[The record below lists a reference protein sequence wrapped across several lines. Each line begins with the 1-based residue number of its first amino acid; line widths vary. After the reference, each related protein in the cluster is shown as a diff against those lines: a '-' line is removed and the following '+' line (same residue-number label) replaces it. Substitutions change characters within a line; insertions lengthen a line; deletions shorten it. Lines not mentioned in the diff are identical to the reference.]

1 MNDYRE
7 FTFGWLIF
15 ALLIPMHLLTTYL
28 YINDIGDR
36 PMGTNGYIMVTVIFV
51 LVYLLFY
58 GMTTGI
64 TSDAITVS
72 FGPGLIRKRIPLKRI
87 SAVEVITSPW
97 YYGWGMRLIPNGM
110 LYNIS
115 GTRGVELKLND
126 TDRIIRIGTKDPLT
140 LKKEIERRLV

>member
-15 ALLIPMHLLTTYL
+15 GLLIPMHLLTTYL

-36 PMGTNGYIMVTVIFV
+36 PMGTNGYIMVTLIFV

-58 GMTTGI
+58 GMTTQI

-72 FGPGLIRKRIPLKRI
+72 FGVGLIRKRIPLKRI
-87 SAVEVITSPW
+87 GTVEVITSPW

-115 GTRGVELKLND
+115 GTRGVELKFND

-140 LKKEIERRLV
+140 LKREIEKRLV